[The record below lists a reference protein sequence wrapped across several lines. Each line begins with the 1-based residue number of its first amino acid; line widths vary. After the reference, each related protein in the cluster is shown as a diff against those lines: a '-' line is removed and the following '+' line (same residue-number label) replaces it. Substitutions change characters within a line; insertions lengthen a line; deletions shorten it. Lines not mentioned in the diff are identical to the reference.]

1 MKATVDYI
9 FYQFILIDE
18 SQAEDIISY
27 EEACTLYYNNGA
39 WFNDAAKE
47 RIEDLQYEEVINH
60 YLREK

>member
-1 MKATVDYI
+1 MKATVDYN
-9 FYQFILIDE
+9 FYRFILIDE

-47 RIEDLQYEEVINH
+47 RIEDLKYEEAINH
-60 YLREK
+60 YLREN

>member
-1 MKATVDYI
+1 MKATVDYN

-27 EEACTLYYNNGA
+27 EEACTLYYNHGA

-60 YLREK
+60 YLSLP